1 MHNGFN
7 PNMQEVKTLY
17 EGGADPI
24 ILPSMKI
31 RPNWREL
38 LAALVGEQER
48 APIARR
54 AKLNPTFIRD
64 VLERGQNPK
73 LENAEKLSQAL
84 GVPLSD
90 WFLQPEAVNRSV
102 STRENPG
109 GSPENSVRIDLMPR
123 DFPVFGTGNC
133 GEDGAFELNAG
144 EAIDFVRRPP
154 RLVGIKDAYALYV
167 QGSSMRPWREEGQ
180 LVYVH
185 PGQPPQIGDYVVVQ
199 CKPSKSGETPRAF
212 IKRLERRTGTELVV
226 SQYAPAGRMTF
237 KLSQVLSVH
246 RIVDWT
252 ELLGI

>member
-1 MHNGFN
+1 
-7 PNMQEVKTLY
+7 MQEVKTLY
-17 EGGADPI
+17 ERGALPI
-24 ILPSMKI
+24 MVQRMKI

-38 LAALVGEQER
+38 LAAQIGDQER

-73 LENAEKLSQAL
+73 LENAEKLSSAL
-84 GVPLSD
+84 GVQLTD
-90 WFLQPEAVNRSV
+90 WFLQSEPVNNSV
-102 STRENPG
+102 PVGETSGNKHE
-109 GSPENSVRIDLMPR
+109 SSVRIDLMPR
-123 DFPVFGTGNC
+123 DFPVFGTGHC
-133 GEDGAFELNAG
+133 GEDGSFELNAG
-144 EAIDFVRRPP
+144 EAIDYVRRPP

-185 PGQPPQIGDYVVVQ
+185 PGQPAQVGDYVVVQ
-199 CKPSKSGETPRAF
+199 VRPGRSGEAPRAF
-212 IKRLERRTGTELVV
+212 IKRLEKRTGSELVV
-226 SQYAPAGRMTF
+226 SQYAPTGRMTF
-237 KLSQVLSVH
+237 KLSQVISVH